1 MLYTL
6 VALVI
11 ILIAAY
17 IAYSALKV
25 LWLNSWFIGWLTGMF
40 GLCLLT
46 LGLFIGLIA
55 YDVFSYKQI
64 TVGQPV
70 ITINF
75 ERIEDQY
82 FDALVAGTD
91 GKQERFSLRGDQWQL
106 DTRIIK
112 WQGYFASFNIKSAY
126 RLERLSG
133 RYYDIHKETT
143 EKRSSFL
150 IVKSLLG
157 LDIWQLIH
165 DHPKYFP
172 VLDASYGT
180 ARYFPMKDGALY
192 EISLSNTGLNIRPL
206 NDVASKAIEEWK

>member
-6 VALVI
+6 VALFI

-17 IAYSALKV
+17 IAYNALKV
-25 LWLNSWFIGWLTGMF
+25 LWLNSWFIGWLKGMF
-40 GLCLLT
+40 GLSLLT
-46 LGLFIGLIA
+46 LGLLIALIA
-55 YDVFSYKQI
+55 YDVFTYKQI

-70 ITINF
+70 LTINF
-75 ERIEDQY
+75 EKIEEQY
-82 FDALVAGTD
+82 YDALVVSTD
-91 GKQERFSLRGDQWQL
+91 GKQQRFSLRGDQWQL
-106 DTRIIK
+106 DTRIVK
-112 WQGYFASFNIKSAY
+112 WQGYFASFNIKSAF
-126 RLERLSG
+126 RLERLGG

-157 LDIWQLIH
+157 LDVWQFIH
-165 DHPKYFP
+165 DHPRYFP

-192 EISLSNTGLNIRPL
+192 EISLSNTGLNVRPL